1 MLVCYFLASQA
12 STDTVTSAA
21 DDLEEKPAK
30 KSKKGKRVT
39 WPDDDAN
46 LIFHYFEMDE
56 DERGQFVPLF
66 LENLVYIFPQPVH
79 YLLLNDEFLRYHYWA
94 TVIFQSL
101 TQDEFHFVSQIGK

>member
-1 MLVCYFLASQA
+1 MFVISSASQA

-21 DDLEEKPAK
+21 DDLEEKPTK

-46 LIFHYFEMDE
+46 LAIFHYFEMDE

-66 LENLVYIFPQPVH
+66 FENLVYIFPLPVH

-94 TVIFQSL
+94 TGISI
-101 TQDEFHFVSQIGK
+101 TNTR